1 MKELKLAILGAVVSA
16 LIMGYYAHIYTYPL
30 IKDAVRARLHKEL
43 PELPDFQLM
52 TVERVETEHLSRLRI
67 APRKVAGEQTGT
79 APEKPPAHRLML
91 TYLGERKNYAII
103 DGRLVAE
110 GERISPHERV
120 VKITEEKVLLSGRW
134 GKRWL
139 TLVD

>member
-1 MKELKLAILGAVVSA
+1 VRELKIAIVGAVISA
-16 LIMGYYAHIYTYPL
+16 FLLGYYVHIYTYPL
-30 IKDAVRARLHKEL
+30 IRSSVRAKLYKESL
-43 PELPDFQLM
+43 ELPDFQLM
-52 TVERVETEHLSRLRI
+52 TAERVEVKALSALRI
-67 APRKVAGEQTGT
+67 APGGSAGRPRVA
-79 APEKPPAHRLML
+79 AEKPPAYRLVF
-91 TYLGERKNYAII
+91 TYLGKRKRYAII
-103 DGRLVAE
+103 DGRLVTE